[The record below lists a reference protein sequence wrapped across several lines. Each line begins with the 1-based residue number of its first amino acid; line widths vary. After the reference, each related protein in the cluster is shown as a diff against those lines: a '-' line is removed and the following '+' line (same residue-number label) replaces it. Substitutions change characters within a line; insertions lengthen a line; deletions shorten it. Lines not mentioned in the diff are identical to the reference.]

1 MQKHRLRFAP
11 DIRSRAANAHTAGL
25 SGVKIRPMKLRLRR
39 WQLVWALTM
48 AVAFVAGGL
57 YIRKNLPPRPGVY
70 WLMPY
75 PSTETLADVQRRA
88 EADPGMQAAFR
99 KADDARRAMVLRGL
113 AIWILSG
120 AVLYGAG
127 SAMYPLGAA
136 R

>member
-1 MQKHRLRFAP
+1 M
-11 DIRSRAANAHTAGL
+11 
-25 SGVKIRPMKLRLRR
+25 
-39 WQLVWALTM
+39 TM

-57 YIRKNLPPRPGVY
+57 YVRANLPPRPGVY

-88 EADPGMQAAFR
+88 SADPEFQAAFR
-99 KADDARRAMVLRGL
+99 RADDERRAIVLRSL
-113 AIWILSG
+113 VIWILGG

-127 SAMYPLGAA
+127 AAIYRQGAT